1 MGIYSFSSIFI
12 DLQRFFDDIEIECI
26 WNNNFLD
33 FQEKKKKKYQ
43 TVLKST
49 NLEKLRERK
58 IIFIMIN
65 N

>member
-33 FQEKKKKKYQ
+33 FQEKKKKYQ

>member
-33 FQEKKKKKYQ
+33 FQEKKKRYQ

>member
-33 FQEKKKKKYQ
+33 FQEKKKKRYQ